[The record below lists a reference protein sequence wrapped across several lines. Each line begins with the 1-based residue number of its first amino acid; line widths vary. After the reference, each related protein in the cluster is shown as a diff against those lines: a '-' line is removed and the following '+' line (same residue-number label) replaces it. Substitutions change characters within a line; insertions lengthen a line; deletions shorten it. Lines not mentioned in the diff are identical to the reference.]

1 MSYEIYFNWQLQ
13 NNHVFFSTEKTSS
26 VSQSQVLD
34 GQDRLMWAELTYQGH
49 LGNVGSVSLFHDS
62 DPYKGRALFFTILS
76 FLLLFNKT
84 LRFYPPMF

>member
-34 GQDRLMWAELTYQGH
+34 GQDRLMWA
-49 LGNVGSVSLFHDS
+49 
-62 DPYKGRALFFTILS
+62 
-76 FLLLFNKT
+76 
-84 LRFYPPMF
+84 